1 MGEKEI
7 LRYLFLVDR
16 RLDIISSSINW
27 KPEYEVELES
37 IDSEL
42 AGLREVVDAEH
53 VKRNRQHEAD
63 RKGDDVR
70 GKQEA
75 VYAGF
80 LS

>member
-16 RLDIISSSINW
+16 RLDIISSGINW

-53 VKRNRQHEAD
+53 VKKEQ
-63 RKGDDVR
+63 
-70 GKQEA
+70 A
-75 VYAGF
+75 V
-80 LS
+80 